1 MHLKDT
7 NLKYSR
13 QLFTQTER
21 NIKSY
26 ILHVYK
32 MLIEKYNLRKILSI
46 DGKTRNIQVRSVL
59 ICCIVINRVTNVLT
73 FFPKNI

>member
-32 MLIEKYNLRKILSI
+32 MLTEKYNLRKILSI